1 MEDST
6 LYPIQNDS
14 TLMSVKVTPSEPNEN
29 ISGLNFANFNQDY
42 SCISVGYEN
51 GFRVYNCDPFTQ
63 CYEHLDG
70 SIGIVEMLFC
80 SSLLAIVGTGEQASL
95 SPRRLRII
103 NTKRHTI
110 ICELTFPTSILSI
123 RMNRERLIVLLEEI
137 IYIYDITNMRLLHTI
152 EIPPNPTGLV
162 ALSINTD
169 NDYLAYPSP
178 QKVSKLNG
186 SNSVTGAPGID
197 VTGINAQHPSSSNAS
212 HLPNNALNSHDDLV
226 GLHDTSVTQSIRNGD
241 VIIFD
246 CKSLQPITVID
257 AHKTQL
263 STMAFS
269 QDGTLL
275 ATASDKGTIVRVFS
289 VERGVK
295 LYQFRRGTY
304 NTKIYSLAFSPS
316 NMFLVASSA
325 TGTVH
330 VFRLGEE
337 EARNTVIKST
347 RSSGW
352 LNHKKSENDKTL
364 EEARQNELERLMKNR
379 QAKMETIE
387 DFELTN
393 DEDDTEVDT
402 TAFRRLGIHSDSEDD
417 IDSSDDD
424 GDEDDN
430 DITDEAEEREH
441 NETNN
446 NDDTTMDHGVADA
459 NTESAEEDFENVD
472 VLRPLRSDLNNS
484 TQSGAISIF
493 SSSSGG
499 STSSKAQPVVDNNR
513 RSVARMFRRTSQ
525 SLGRKAA
532 EKMGTYLPPRF
543 SSILEPNRHFASF
556 KVPTSK
562 ENISIVGVLEHTI
575 DNSTEMNDELPTQS
589 HSAQNLH
596 DDCSSTHSLNS
607 GVSGFSSGSRGNS
620 RSNSRFSKKKAV
632 HILVV
637 SADGIF
643 YTYGLDPE
651 RGGDC
656 VLLMQRSLIE

>member
-1 MEDST
+1 
-6 LYPIQNDS
+6 
-14 TLMSVKVTPSEPNEN
+14 
-29 ISGLNFANFNQDY
+29 
-42 SCISVGYEN
+42 
-51 GFRVYNCDPFTQ
+51 
-63 CYEHLDG
+63 
-70 SIGIVEMLFC
+70 
-80 SSLLAIVGTGEQASL
+80 
-95 SPRRLRII
+95 
-103 NTKRHTI
+103 
-110 ICELTFPTSILSI
+110 
-123 RMNRERLIVLLEEI
+123 
-137 IYIYDITNMRLLHTI
+137 MRLLHTV
-152 EIPPNPTGLV
+152 EIPPNPMGLV
-162 ALSINTD
+162 ALSINSD
-169 NDYLAYPSP
+169 NNYLAYPSP
-178 QKVSKLNG
+178 QKVTKLNG
-186 SNSVTGAPGID
+186 SNTMTNGPGID
-197 VTGINAQHPSSSNAS
+197 VTGINGQHPSASNAS
-212 HLPNNALNSHDDLV
+212 HLPNNGANSQDDLA

-337 EARNTVIKST
+337 EAKNTVVKSS

-352 LNHKKSENDKTL
+352 LNQRKNENDRSL
-364 EEARQNELERLMKNR
+364 EVTRQNELDRLMKNR
-379 QAKMETIE
+379 QAKMEAIE

-393 DEDDTEVDT
+393 EEDQTEVD
-402 TAFRRLGIHSDSEDD
+402 AADFQRLGIHSDSEDD
-417 IDSSDDD
+417 IDSLDDD
-424 GDEDDN
+424 DEN
-430 DITDEAEEREH
+430 NEEEAEEEEEEAEEDGGH
-441 NETNN
+441 ELEVDN
-446 NDDTTMDHGVADA
+446 VAGDIA
-459 NTESAEEDFENVD
+459 DGENVERTDEDFENVD
-472 VLRPLRSDLNNS
+472 VLRPLQSELGNN
-484 TQSGAISIF
+484 TQYGAISIF

-499 STSSKAQPVVDNNR
+499 SASGKAQPIVDSNR

-562 ENISIVGVLEHTI
+562 ENMSIVGVIELNVDSSI
-575 DNSTEMNDELPTQS
+575 DANDELSIQS
-589 HSAQNLH
+589 HAGHTLH
-596 DDCSSTHSLNS
+596 DDSSSTHSLNS
-607 GVSGFSSGSRGNS
+607 GVSGLSTGSRGNS

-643 YTYGLDPE
+643 YTYGLNPE

>member
-1 MEDST
+1 
-6 LYPIQNDS
+6 
-14 TLMSVKVTPSEPNEN
+14 
-29 ISGLNFANFNQDY
+29 
-42 SCISVGYEN
+42 
-51 GFRVYNCDPFTQ
+51 
-63 CYEHLDG
+63 
-70 SIGIVEMLFC
+70 
-80 SSLLAIVGTGEQASL
+80 
-95 SPRRLRII
+95 
-103 NTKRHTI
+103 
-110 ICELTFPTSILSI
+110 
-123 RMNRERLIVLLEEI
+123 
-137 IYIYDITNMRLLHTI
+137 
-152 EIPPNPTGLV
+152 
-162 ALSINTD
+162 
-169 NDYLAYPSP
+169 
-178 QKVSKLNG
+178 
-186 SNSVTGAPGID
+186 
-197 VTGINAQHPSSSNAS
+197 
-212 HLPNNALNSHDDLV
+212 
-226 GLHDTSVTQSIRNGD
+226 
-241 VIIFD
+241 
-246 CKSLQPITVID
+246 
-257 AHKTQL
+257 
-263 STMAFS
+263 
-269 QDGTLL
+269 
-275 ATASDKGTIVRVFS
+275 
-289 VERGVK
+289 
-295 LYQFRRGTY
+295 
-304 NTKIYSLAFSPS
+304 
-316 NMFLVASSA
+316 
-325 TGTVH
+325 
-330 VFRLGEE
+330 
-337 EARNTVIKST
+337 
-347 RSSGW
+347 
-352 LNHKKSENDKTL
+352 
-364 EEARQNELERLMKNR
+364 
-379 QAKMETIE
+379 METIE